1 MADKEFNFSTLCL
14 HAGQIPDSTTGSR
27 AAPIYQTTSFVF
39 DSPEHAASLF
49 NLQTFGNVYS
59 RISNPTVAI
68 LEERVAALE
77 GGRAALAT
85 ASGQSAESVCL
96 LTLLKNGDE
105 IVSSS
110 SLYGGTYSLFDVTF
124 RQFGINTTFV
134 EPDNI
139 DNFERA
145 ITEKTRVI
153 YGETIGNPRGN
164 ILDLEKIASIANKYK
179 IPFIVDNTLASPY
192 LCKPISFG
200 ADIVLHSATKFL
212 GGHGTTMGGVIVESG
227 NFDWNSG
234 KFPEM
239 VEPSKG
245 YHGVKF
251 AETFGDFG
259 FTMKARMEI
268 LRTMGPCLSPTSAWQ
283 ILQGI
288 ETLHVRMDRHVSN
301 ALKVANFLLDHEMSV
316 GLILLVLKVMLTI
329 N

>member
-105 IVSSS
+105 IVSSG

-192 LCKPISFG
+192 FASL
-200 ADIVLHSATKFL
+200 FL
-212 GGHGTTMGGVIVESG
+212 LE
-227 NFDWNSG
+227 
-234 KFPEM
+234 
-239 VEPSKG
+239 
-245 YHGVKF
+245 
-251 AETFGDFG
+251 
-259 FTMKARMEI
+259 
-268 LRTMGPCLSPTSAWQ
+268 Q
-283 ILQGI
+283 ILFYIQQQ
-288 ETLHVRMDRHVSN
+288 S
-301 ALKVANFLLDHEMSV
+301 FLV
-316 GLILLVLKVMLTI
+316 VMEPQWVV
-329 N
+329 

>member
-1 MADKEFNFSTLCL
+1 M
-14 HAGQIPDSTTGSR
+14 
-27 AAPIYQTTSFVF
+27 
-39 DSPEHAASLF
+39 
-49 NLQTFGNVYS
+49 
-59 RISNPTVAI
+59 
-68 LEERVAALE
+68 
-77 GGRAALAT
+77 
-85 ASGQSAESVCL
+85 
-96 LTLLKNGDE
+96 
-105 IVSSS
+105 
-110 SLYGGTYSLFDVTF
+110 YGGTYSLFDVTF

-268 LRTMGPCLSPTSAWQ
+268 LRTMV
-283 ILQGI
+283 
-288 ETLHVRMDRHVSN
+288 HVYHQLVPGRFCKVLRHY
-301 ALKVANFLLDHEMSV
+301 M
-316 GLILLVLKVMLTI
+316 
-329 N
+329 

>member
-212 GGHGTTMGGVIVESG
+212 GGHGTTMG
-227 NFDWNSG
+227 
-234 KFPEM
+234 
-239 VEPSKG
+239 
-245 YHGVKF
+245 
-251 AETFGDFG
+251 
-259 FTMKARMEI
+259 
-268 LRTMGPCLSPTSAWQ
+268 
-283 ILQGI
+283 
-288 ETLHVRMDRHVSN
+288 
-301 ALKVANFLLDHEMSV
+301 
-316 GLILLVLKVMLTI
+316 
-329 N
+329 

>member
-164 ILDLEKIASIANKYK
+164 ILDLEKIA
-179 IPFIVDNTLASPY
+179 
-192 LCKPISFG
+192 
-200 ADIVLHSATKFL
+200 LHF
-212 GGHGTTMGGVIVESG
+212 H
-227 NFDWNSG
+227 
-234 KFPEM
+234 
-239 VEPSKG
+239 
-245 YHGVKF
+245 
-251 AETFGDFG
+251 
-259 FTMKARMEI
+259 R
-268 LRTMGPCLSPTSAWQ
+268 
-283 ILQGI
+283 
-288 ETLHVRMDRHVSN
+288 
-301 ALKVANFLLDHEMSV
+301 
-316 GLILLVLKVMLTI
+316 
-329 N
+329 

>member
-192 LCKPISFG
+192 FASL
-200 ADIVLHSATKFL
+200 FL
-212 GGHGTTMGGVIVESG
+212 LE
-227 NFDWNSG
+227 
-234 KFPEM
+234 
-239 VEPSKG
+239 
-245 YHGVKF
+245 
-251 AETFGDFG
+251 
-259 FTMKARMEI
+259 
-268 LRTMGPCLSPTSAWQ
+268 Q
-283 ILQGI
+283 ILFYIQQQ
-288 ETLHVRMDRHVSN
+288 S
-301 ALKVANFLLDHEMSV
+301 FLE
-316 GLILLVLKVMLTI
+316 VMELQWVV
-329 N
+329 

>member
-1 MADKEFNFSTLCL
+1 M
-14 HAGQIPDSTTGSR
+14 
-27 AAPIYQTTSFVF
+27 
-39 DSPEHAASLF
+39 
-49 NLQTFGNVYS
+49 
-59 RISNPTVAI
+59 
-68 LEERVAALE
+68 
-77 GGRAALAT
+77 
-85 ASGQSAESVCL
+85 
-96 LTLLKNGDE
+96 
-105 IVSSS
+105 
-110 SLYGGTYSLFDVTF
+110 YGGTYSLFDVTF

-301 ALKVANFLLDHEMSV
+301 ALKVANFLLDHQNVSWVNFAGLESDAYHQLGNKYLKNGFGSIFTFGIKGGFEAGEKFIAALQFISHLANV
-316 GLILLVLKVMLTI
+316 GDVKSLVIHPASTTHRQLNEEEQI
-329 N
+329 NAGVAPDMVRLSIGIEDVNDIIWDIDQALNKSQI

>member
-1 MADKEFNFSTLCL
+1 MLVRYLTQQLVQEQHQFTRQHL
-14 HAGQIPDSTTGSR
+14 
-27 AAPIYQTTSFVF
+27 FVF

-77 GGRAALAT
+77 GGRACNIIWSIYRKCFT
-85 ASGQSAESVCL
+85 
-96 LTLLKNGDE
+96 TLLKNGDE

-110 SLYGGTYSLFDVTF
+110 SLYGGSYSLFDVTF

-192 LCKPISFG
+192 LCKPISFWSRYCFTFSNK
-200 ADIVLHSATKFL
+200 VSWR
-212 GGHGTTMGGVIVESG
+212 S
-227 NFDWNSG
+227 WNYNG
-234 KFPEM
+234 
-239 VEPSKG
+239 
-245 YHGVKF
+245 
-251 AETFGDFG
+251 
-259 FTMKARMEI
+259 
-268 LRTMGPCLSPTSAWQ
+268 W
-283 ILQGI
+283 
-288 ETLHVRMDRHVSN
+288 SN
-301 ALKVANFLLDHEMSV
+301 C
-316 GLILLVLKVMLTI
+316 
-329 N
+329 